1 MFHLLEDMLP
11 IVARWRADKRNQQN
25 ATDFWWKTAERTDA
39 TMTASRENFRLPLR
53 EARMKA
59 RQVIN
64 ESPAGGCATIIENW
78 RQLPDGQI
86 EFSVRRL
93 PVAD

>member
-1 MFHLLEDMLP
+1 MENRRANRCNDDRFTGEFQTAA
-11 IVARWRADKRNQQN
+11 ARGSV
-25 ATDFWWKTAERTDA
+25 E
-39 TMTASRENFRLPLR
+39 
-53 EARMKA
+53 A
-59 RQVIN
+59 RQVID

>member
-1 MFHLLEDMLP
+1 
-11 IVARWRADKRNQQN
+11 
-25 ATDFWWKTAERTDA
+25 
-39 TMTASRENFRLPLR
+39 MTASREVFRLPLR

-59 RQVIN
+59 RQFID
-64 ESPAGGCATIIENW
+64 EPPAGNHAIIVEYW

-86 EFSVRRL
+86 EFSVRRM